1 MITIDKR
8 TLIERRTTMQ
18 TSKKTITDN
27 KQESFAEAVEVEI
40 AEEAK
45 MSEPAHV
52 ETEKATEPADAA
64 KPRKKAGKIRRIIGD
79 SLIGITVAFTVYL
92 CAGMLYRIHTVANP
106 FFYWKVFWN
115 EMVIFGILTLLT
127 VDLRT
132 GFLTKLRAI
141 PFKVIGWCARI
152 AACVVAGAVL
162 AVAGSVIGKG
172 MIRTA
177 SSADYVIALGM
188 ALENGKPTQ
197 DLLYRV
203 KTAEDYAAKHPEVTL
218 IVTGGNQSE
227 TALSEA
233 EVMKQLLISD
243 GIDESRIITEDQ
255 AQSTQQNF
263 ENVAK
268 MIDPTKPVVIVTNNY
283 HMDRAVKIAQK
294 AGFTTVER
302 LPALSDPVFYGVNI
316 MWEVMNDL
324 DSAINWNKKKPYGL
338 PSNRNGL
345 VSTSDQTPEIK
356 R

>member
-1 MITIDKR
+1 
-8 TLIERRTTMQ
+8 MQ

-218 IVTGGNQSE
+218 IVTGGN
-227 TALSEA
+227 
-233 EVMKQLLISD
+233 
-243 GIDESRIITEDQ
+243 DESRIITEDQ